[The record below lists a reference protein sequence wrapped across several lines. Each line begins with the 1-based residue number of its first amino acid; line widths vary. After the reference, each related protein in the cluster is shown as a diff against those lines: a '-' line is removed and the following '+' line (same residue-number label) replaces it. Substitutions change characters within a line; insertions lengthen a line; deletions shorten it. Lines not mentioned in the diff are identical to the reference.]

1 MPAWRIITP
10 PAYTS
15 SMAATKVQR
24 WLDVITYLVGRRLP
38 VSVDELMRA
47 VPAYAER
54 WESGDETDRQTARRT
69 FERDKDELR
78 GMGVPLRTVRFSTS
92 FSGEELEGY
101 IIERRDFYL
110 PYLELITLQQPPK
123 AHYSDRHRP
132 DTVEI
137 VRDDAPVA
145 LEALRRVAGLP
156 GFSLAEE
163 ARSAFR
169 KLAFDIDPDLFPQKS
184 SAVLFAEKPGTAEL
198 SANLRV
204 LSDALLARKT
214 VTFRYHG
221 VYRGTETS
229 RRVDGYGVLLQH
241 GHWYFIGRDHD
252 RDDVRVFRA
261 GRMQD
266 VEANRKSPNRHDYA
280 IPPDFRLD
288 AYVGRAAWELGEP
301 EDEPVTAHVLF
312 GFPRSLWAERNDH
325 GRLLQR
331 HEDGSETRAFDVH
344 QVAPF
349 LRWLLSLEGDA
360 QLLEPAELVEELR
373 ALAKG
378 IAAAHAEDDDA
389 R

>member
-1 MPAWRIITP
+1 
-10 PAYTS
+10 
-15 SMAATKVQR
+15 MAATKVQR

-54 WESGDETDRQTARRT
+54 WESGDATDRETARRT

-78 GMGVPLRTVRFSTS
+78 GMGIPLRTLKFSTS
-92 FSGEELEGY
+92 FSGDEQEGY
-101 IIERRDFYL
+101 IIERRDFYM
-110 PYLELITLQQPPK
+110 PYLQLIALGQQPK
-123 AHYSDRHRP
+123 QHYSERHRP

-137 VRDDAPVA
+137 VREDAPVA
-145 LEALRRVAGLP
+145 LEALRRVADLP
-156 GFSLAEE
+156 GFSFADD

-169 KLAFDIDPDLFPQKS
+169 KLAFDIDPDLFPKKS

-221 VYRGTETS
+221 IYRGAETS

-252 RDDVRVFRA
+252 RADVRVFRV

-266 VEANRKSPNRHDYA
+266 VAANRKSPNRHDYA
-280 IPPDFRLD
+280 IPADFRLD
-288 AYVGRAAWELGEP
+288 AYVGREAWELGEP
-301 EDEPVTAHVLF
+301 EDRPVTAHVRF
-312 GFPRSLWAERNDH
+312 RFPRSLWAERNEH
-325 GRLLQR
+325 GRIVER
-331 HEDGSETRAFDVH
+331 HDDGSVTRAFDVH

-349 LRWLLSLEGDA
+349 LRWLLSLEDDA
-360 QLLEPAELVEELR
+360 QLLEPAALVDELQ
-373 ALAKG
+373 ALAQG

>member
-1 MPAWRIITP
+1 
-10 PAYTS
+10 
-15 SMAATKVQR
+15 MAATKVQR

-54 WESGDETDRQTARRT
+54 WKSGDETDRQTARRT

-78 GMGVPLRTVRFSTS
+78 SMGIPLRTVRFSTS

-110 PYLELITLQQPPK
+110 PYLELISLQQQPK
-123 AHYSDRHRP
+123 EHYSDRHRP

-137 VRDDAPVA
+137 ERDDAPLA
-145 LEALRRVAGLP
+145 LEALRRVADLP
-156 GFSLAEE
+156 GFSLAED

-221 VYRGTETS
+221 IYRGTETN

-241 GHWYFIGRDHD
+241 GHWYLVGHDHD
-252 RDDVRVFRA
+252 RDDVRVYRV

-288 AYVGRAAWELGEP
+288 VYVGREAWELGEP
-301 EDEPVTAHVLF
+301 EDKPVTAHVLF
-312 GFPRSLWAERNDH
+312 GFPRSLWAERNGH
-325 GRLLQR
+325 GSLLQR
-331 HEDGSETRAFDVH
+331 HDDGSETRAFDVH

-349 LRWLLSLEGDA
+349 LRWLLSLDGDA
-360 QLLEPAELVEELR
+360 QLLEPAELVDELQ